1 MRGQVL
7 EDGTEVRNRVPR
19 GWVDKLPAA
28 IKAAKKAAKKAAE
41 RGDGGR
47 DEDETSMEAEEG
59 GDGGQDEEEPS
70 KKVEEKGDGRRDEEE
85 PSDEE
90 DCAEDAEALLEEK
103 RELEEAVK
111 ELCEDIADKTE
122 EMVSEASLAELSSR
136 RAMQLAK
143 KNPVD
148 PMKLGDAYAKA
159 INHLSATRLA
169 IVTRTLTA
177 IRKGKTQAR
186 ICELNKSLVR
196 TTQRKQKGK
205 RPAKKTVTARGE
217 STKAG
222 PSGTRHSP
230 VAAEDAP
237 ENGASNGSPA

>member
-1 MRGQVL
+1 M
-7 EDGTEVRNRVPR
+7 
-19 GWVDKLPAA
+19 PAA

-47 DEDETSMEAEEG
+47 DEDETSMEAEEE
-59 GDGGQDEEEPS
+59 GDDEEEPS

-90 DCAEDAEALLEEK
+90 DCAEDAEELLEEK

-159 INHLSATRLA
+159 IDHLSATRLA
-169 IVTRTLTA
+169 IVARTLTA

-186 ICELNKSLVR
+186 IRELNKSLVR
-196 TTQRKQKGK
+196 TTRRKQKGK

-230 VAAEDAP
+230 VAAEDA
-237 ENGASNGSPA
+237 GVSNGSPA